1 MGIEIITLLIIA
13 SLFFLMAVG
22 VPLGASTLLVS
33 LTAALLKFGAPG
45 LILVSSNVV
54 HVFEKYTLV
63 AVPFF
68 VFMANILERGG
79 VARELFT
86 SMAILGGR
94 MRGGVAVQ
102 TVFVSVILA
111 ASATHAF
118 TELP

>member
-54 HVFEKYTLV
+54 HVFEKYDDFRGNANYGPLEDCSNRKNIEIELSVLSSIDFDKLLLTL
-63 AVPFF
+63 
-68 VFMANILERGG
+68 R
-79 VARELFT
+79 
-86 SMAILGGR
+86 
-94 MRGGVAVQ
+94 
-102 TVFVSVILA
+102 
-111 ASATHAF
+111 
-118 TELP
+118 